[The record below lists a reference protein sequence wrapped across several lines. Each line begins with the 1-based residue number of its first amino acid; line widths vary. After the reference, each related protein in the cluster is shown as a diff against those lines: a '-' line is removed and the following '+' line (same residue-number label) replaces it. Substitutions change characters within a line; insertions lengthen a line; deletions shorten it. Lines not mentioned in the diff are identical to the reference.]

1 MPTQILAQ
9 LAVPALIDAIKTS
22 LSTLDH
28 PAAKGAV
35 DAIAT
40 LQNEVKSG
48 HITPDQVTAAHAHIE
63 HMANLST
70 TRDTNMITQTNES
83 LRTEIASTDAYV
95 RRMRPTFGYMMAATW
110 GAQMFALAYLI
121 ITDPAHVSDVLDAVE
136 SLSTLWV
143 VALSVMGIYVYQRS
157 AEKKASVT
165 NAQKL
170 IGGPEKLLTT
180 PKKENPREFPRAGER
195 GYND

>member
-9 LAVPALIDAIKTS
+9 LAVPALIEAVKTG
-22 LSTLDH
+22 LEKIDH

-35 DAIAT
+35 DAILT
-40 LQNEVKSG
+40 LQNAVTSG
-48 HITPDQVTAAHAHIE
+48 GITPDQMAATHAHIE
-63 HMANLST
+63 RMADMAA
-70 TRDTNMITQTNES
+70 TRDTAIITQTNES
-83 LRTEIASTDAYV
+83 LRTEIASNDAYV

-121 ITDPAHVSDVLDAVE
+121 ITDPAHVSNILNAVE

-157 AEKKASVT
+157 AEKKAGDISPV
-165 NAQKL
+165 NM
-170 IGGPEKLLTT
+170 IDRSEKLFDT
-180 PKKENPREFPRAGER
+180 PPNEKPRESSRAVER

>member
-1 MPTQILAQ
+1 MPAQIIAQ
-9 LAVPALIDAIKTS
+9 LAVPAVIEAIKTG

-35 DAIAT
+35 DAIST
-40 LQNEVKSG
+40 LQNAVTSG
-48 HITPDQVTAAHAHIE
+48 GITTDQLAAAQAHIE
-63 HMANLST
+63 RMAAMAATQNS
-70 TRDTNMITQTNES
+70 NIITQTNES
-83 LRTEIASTDAYV
+83 LRAEIASNDPYV

-121 ITDPAHVSDVLDAVE
+121 ITDPAHVSDVLNAIE

-157 AEKKASVT
+157 AEKI
-165 NAQKL
+165 AQIIPPFKPPL
-170 IGGPEKLLTT
+170 PPNKRSQPT
-180 PKKENPREFPRAGER
+180 
-195 GYND
+195 YND